1 MKKKKFILPIIY
13 LIAAILYIFG
23 PLSIF
28 KICEAG
34 DHPMKCYWSS
44 KAEIGVALILVV
56 VAVLYY
62 FSKTTREKTVLAIL
76 ATALGIVAILIPSVL
91 IGGCGMKTMPC
102 QKSTFPA
109 YYVTSAIL
117 IVISIFDVIDSY
129 LKDSMKGDSADKL

>member
-1 MKKKKFILPIIY
+1 MKKNKLIISIIY
-13 LIAAILYIFG
+13 LIAAIVYIFG
-23 PLSIF
+23 PLTIF

-44 KAEIGVALILVV
+44 KAEIGVAFILIVT
-56 VAVLYY
+56 AVLYY
-62 FSKTTREKTVLAIL
+62 FSKTTREKTILSILAI
-76 ATALGIVAILIPSVL
+76 ALGVVAILIPSVL

-117 IVISIFDVIDSY
+117 IVVSIFDVIDSY
-129 LKDSMKGDSADKL
+129 LKDSMKGDSADRL